1 MILQIHDLKYLLKK
15 QQRQPEQK
23 SPVLTQLKPRNPHI
37 VENFLKARNLRF
49 VSLSGLSLLTLVYI
63 FSGRSIQTCKLFSA
77 TGAKGTYNIVMK
89 HVLPNSRKTSY
100 KACADGVTVFYSFD
114 NMQKIAKIWRLHGS
128 KQDKN
133 LANVVTSIVHC
144 YPDGLISS
152 NVQYTLRHSPMLW
165 LYRFEHNFN
174 EAGILET
181 LDSKIIER
189 ILKLNDEDMDIVA

>member
-1 MILQIHDLKYLLKK
+1 
-15 QQRQPEQK
+15 
-23 SPVLTQLKPRNPHI
+23 
-37 VENFLKARNLRF
+37 
-49 VSLSGLSLLTLVYI
+49 
-63 FSGRSIQTCKLFSA
+63 
-77 TGAKGTYNIVMK
+77 
-89 HVLPNSRKTSY
+89 
-100 KACADGVTVFYSFD
+100 
-114 NMQKIAKIWRLHGS
+114 MQKIAKIWRLHGS

-165 LYRFEHNFN
+165 LYKFENNFN

-189 ILKLNDEDMDIVA
+189 IMKLNDEDLDTVLRVQS